1 MRSIV
6 INREFGSGGR
16 EVGRLVAEQAAVR
29 FYDSRIIQDAAAANG
44 LSRDLLERFDERV
57 ATNPFASLSMFSG
70 VDSDTASLPYRMYSA
85 IQEVVLAAARTAP
98 AVFVGRC
105 ADKILADAGIPFRS
119 VFVYS
124 TDLERKIAR
133 AVELD
138 GVSRKAAESYIATMD
153 RTRSR
158 YQQFFTD
165 TTFGDYREYDM
176 CLNSARLSYAD
187 CAQVILATVG

>member
-16 EVGRLVAEQAAVR
+16 EVGRLVAEQAVLR
-29 FYDSRIIQDAAAANG
+29 FYDSRIIQDAATAKG
-44 LSRDLLERFDERV
+44 LSPGMLKRFDERIS
-57 ATNPFASLSMFSG
+57 TNPFASISVFAG
-70 VDSDTASLPYRMYSA
+70 VDPETSSMPYRLYSA
-85 IQEVVLAAARTAP
+85 IQDVVVAAARTAP

-124 TDLERKIAR
+124 TDLERKITR
-133 AVELD
+133 AMEVD
-138 GVSRKAAESYIATMD
+138 GVLRKSAESHIAAMD

-165 TTFGDYREYDM
+165 TTFGDYREYDL
-176 CLNSARLSYAD
+176 CLNSARLSFAD
-187 CAQVILATVG
+187 CAEVILATVG

>member
-1 MRSIV
+1 VRSIV

-16 EVGRLVAEQAAVR
+16 EVARLVAEQAAVS
-29 FYDSRIIQDAAAANG
+29 FYDSRIIQDAAASKG

-57 ATNPFASLSMFSG
+57 ATSPFASLSMFSG
-70 VDSDTASLPYRMYSA
+70 VDVETSSMPYRMYSA
-85 IQEVVLAAARTAP
+85 IQDVVLAAARTAP

-133 AVELD
+133 AIKVD
-138 GVSRKAAESYIATMD
+138 GVSRKAAESYIASMD

-187 CAQVILATVG
+187 CAQIILDTVG

>member
-1 MRSIV
+1 VRSIV

-29 FYDSRIIQDAAAANG
+29 FYDSRIIQDAAAAKG

-57 ATNPFASLSMFSG
+57 ATSPFASIAMFSP
-70 VDSDTASLPYRMYSA
+70 VDVETTSLPYRMYSA
-85 IQEVVLAAARTAP
+85 IQDVVLAAARTAP

-105 ADKILADAGIPFRS
+105 ADKILADADIPFRS

-133 AVELD
+133 AVEVD

-187 CAQVILATVG
+187 CAQVILATVT

>member
-16 EVGRLVAEQAAVR
+16 EVARLVAEQAAVS
-29 FYDSRIIQDAAAANG
+29 FYDSRIIQDAAASKG

-57 ATNPFASLSMFSG
+57 ATSPFASLSMFSG
-70 VDSDTASLPYRMYSA
+70 VDVETSSMPYRMYSA
-85 IQEVVLAAARTAP
+85 IQDVVLAAARTAP

-133 AVELD
+133 AIKVD
-138 GVSRKAAESYIATMD
+138 GVSRKAAESYIASMD

-187 CAQVILATVG
+187 CAQIILDTVG

>member
-16 EVGRLVAEQAAVR
+16 EVGRLVAEQAHLP
-29 FYDSRIIQDAAAANG
+29 FYDSRIIQDAAAAKG
-44 LSRDLLERFDERV
+44 LSADLLARFDERI
-57 ATNPFASLSMFSG
+57 ASNPFAAISMFAG
-70 VDSDTASLPYRMYSA
+70 GDPEAESLPYRLYSA
-85 IQEVVLAAARTAP
+85 IQDVVMAAARTAP

-105 ADKILADAGIPFRS
+105 ADKILADAKIPFRS

-133 AVELD
+133 AVEVD
-138 GVSRKAAESYIATMD
+138 GVPRKSAESYIATMD

-165 TTFGDYREYDM
+165 TKFGDHREYDV
-176 CLNSARLSYAD
+176 CLNSARLSYAE
-187 CAQVILATVG
+187 CARVILATVA

>member
-16 EVGRLVAEQAAVR
+16 EVGRLVAEQAHLP
-29 FYDSRIIQDAAAANG
+29 FYDSRIIQDAAAAKG
-44 LSRDLLERFDERV
+44 LSADLLARFDERI
-57 ATNPFASLSMFSG
+57 ASNPFAAISMFAG
-70 VDSDTASLPYRMYSA
+70 GDPEAESLPYRLYSA
-85 IQEVVLAAARTAP
+85 IQDVVVAAALTAP

-105 ADKILADAGIPFRS
+105 ADKILADAKIPFRS

-133 AVELD
+133 AVDVD
-138 GVSRKAAESYIATMD
+138 GVPRKSAESYIATMD

-165 TTFGDYREYDM
+165 TKFGDHREYDV
-176 CLNSARLSYAD
+176 CLNSARLSYAE
-187 CAQVILATVG
+187 CARVILATVA

>member
-1 MRSIV
+1 VRSIV

-29 FYDSRIIQDAAAANG
+29 FYDSRIIQDAAAAKG
-44 LSRDLLERFDERV
+44 LSSDLLARFDERIS
-57 ATNPFASLSMFSG
+57 TNPFVSISMFSG
-70 VDSDTASLPYRMYSA
+70 VDPEASSLPYRLYSA
-85 IQEVVLAAARTAP
+85 IQDVVLVAARTAP

-119 VFVYS
+119 IFVYS

-133 AVELD
+133 AVAMD
-138 GVSRKAAESYIATMD
+138 GVPRKSAENYIATMD

-165 TTFGDYREYDM
+165 TTFGDHREYDM

-187 CAQVILATVG
+187 CARVILATVE

>member
-1 MRSIV
+1 VRSIV

-16 EVGRLVAEQAAVR
+16 EVGRLVAEQGAVR
-29 FYDSRIIQDAAAANG
+29 FYDSRIIQDAAAAKG

-57 ATNPFASLSMFSG
+57 ATSPFASLSMFSG
-70 VDSDTASLPYRMYSA
+70 VDVETSSMPYRMYSA
-85 IQEVVLAAARTAP
+85 IQDVVLAAARTAP

-105 ADKILADAGIPFRS
+105 ADKILADAGISFRS

-133 AVELD
+133 AVEVD
-138 GVSRKAAESYIATMD
+138 GVSRKAAESYIAGMD

-165 TTFGDYREYDM
+165 TTFGDYREYDI

-187 CAQVILATVG
+187 CARIILATVR

>member
-1 MRSIV
+1 VRSIV

-29 FYDSRIIQDAAAANG
+29 FYDSRIIQDAAAAKG

-57 ATNPFASLSMFSG
+57 ATSPFASLSMFSG
-70 VDSDTASLPYRMYSA
+70 VDVETSSMPYRMYSA
-85 IQEVVLAAARTAP
+85 IQDVVLAAARTAP

-105 ADKILADAGIPFRS
+105 ADKILADAGISFRS

-124 TDLERKIAR
+124 TALERKIAR
-133 AVELD
+133 AVEVD
-138 GVSRKAAESYIATMD
+138 GVSRKAAESYIAGMD

-165 TTFGDYREYDM
+165 TTFGDYREYDI

-187 CAQVILATVG
+187 CARIILATVR

>member
-16 EVGRLVAEQAAVR
+16 EVGRLVAEQAGLR
-29 FYDSRIIQDAAAANG
+29 FYDSRIIQDAATAKG
-44 LSRDLLERFDERV
+44 LSPGMLERFDERIS
-57 ATNPFASLSMFSG
+57 TNPFVSIAVFAG
-70 VDSDTASLPYRMYSA
+70 VDPETSSMPYRLYSA
-85 IQEVVLAAARTAP
+85 IQDVVVGAARTAP

-124 TDLERKIAR
+124 TDLERKIQR
-133 AVELD
+133 AVEMD
-138 GVSRKAAESYIATMD
+138 GVARKSAEGYIATMD

-165 TTFGDYREYDM
+165 TTFGDYREYDI
-176 CLNSARLSYAD
+176 CLNSARLSFAE
-187 CAQVILATVG
+187 CANVILATVG

>member
-29 FYDSRIIQDAAAANG
+29 FYDSRIIQDAAAAKG
-44 LSRDLLERFDERV
+44 LSPGLLERFDERV
-57 ATNPFASLSMFSG
+57 ATNPFVSISMFAGADPETS
-70 VDSDTASLPYRMYSA
+70 SLPYRLYSA
-85 IQEVVLAAARTAP
+85 IQDVVLVAARTAP

-124 TDLERKIAR
+124 TDLERKITR
-133 AVELD
+133 AVEVD
-138 GVSRKAAESYIATMD
+138 GVTRKSAEGHIATMD

-187 CAQVILATVG
+187 CARVILATVG

>member
-16 EVGRLVAEQAAVR
+16 EVGRLVAEQAGLR
-29 FYDSRIIQDAAAANG
+29 FYDSRIIQDAATAKG
-44 LSRDLLERFDERV
+44 LSPGMLERFDERIS
-57 ATNPFASLSMFSG
+57 TNPFVSIAVFAG
-70 VDSDTASLPYRMYSA
+70 VDPETSSMPYRLYSA
-85 IQEVVLAAARTAP
+85 IQDVVVGAARTAP

-124 TDLERKIAR
+124 TDLERKIQR
-133 AVELD
+133 AVEVD
-138 GVSRKAAESYIATMD
+138 GVARKSAEGYIATMD

-158 YQQFFTD
+158 YQQLFTD
-165 TTFGDYREYDM
+165 TTFGDYREYDL
-176 CLNSARLSYAD
+176 CLNSARLSYAQ
-187 CAQVILATVG
+187 CAAVVLATVG

>member
-1 MRSIV
+1 VRSIV

-29 FYDSRIIQDAAAANG
+29 FYDSRIIQDAAAAKG

-57 ATNPFASLSMFSG
+57 ATSPFASLSMFSG
-70 VDSDTASLPYRMYSA
+70 VDVETSSMPYRMYSA
-85 IQEVVLAAARTAP
+85 MQDVVLAAARTAP

-105 ADKILADAGIPFRS
+105 ADKILADAGISFRS

-133 AVELD
+133 AVEVD
-138 GVSRKAAESYIATMD
+138 GVSRKAAESYIAGMD

-165 TTFGDYREYDM
+165 TTFGDYREYDI

-187 CAQVILATVG
+187 CARIILDTVG

>member
-1 MRSIV
+1 VRSIV

-29 FYDSRIIQDAAAANG
+29 FYDSRIIQDAAAAKG

-57 ATNPFASLSMFSG
+57 ATSPFASLSMFSG
-70 VDSDTASLPYRMYSA
+70 VDVETSSMPYRMYSA
-85 IQEVVLAAARTAP
+85 IQDVVLAAARTAP

-105 ADKILADAGIPFRS
+105 ADKILADAGISFRS

-133 AVELD
+133 AVEVD
-138 GVSRKAAESYIATMD
+138 GVSRKAAESYIAGMD

-165 TTFGDYREYDM
+165 TTFGDYREYDI

-187 CAQVILATVG
+187 CARIILATVR

>member
-16 EVGRLVAEQAAVR
+16 EVGRLVAEQAGLR
-29 FYDSRIIQDAAAANG
+29 FYDSHIIQDAAAAKG
-44 LSRDLLERFDERV
+44 LSPGLLERFDERI
-57 ATNPFASLSMFSG
+57 ATNPFVSISMFSG
-70 VDSDTASLPYRMYSA
+70 VDPEASSLPYRLYSA
-85 IQEVVLAAARTAP
+85 IQDVVVAAAQTAP

-133 AVELD
+133 AVEVD
-138 GVSRKAAESYIATMD
+138 GVPRKAAENYIAMMD

-165 TTFGDYREYDM
+165 TKFGDHREYDV

-187 CAQVILATVG
+187 CARVILATVA

>member
-1 MRSIV
+1 VRSIV
-6 INREFGSGGR
+6 VNREYGSGGR
-16 EVGRLVAEQAAVR
+16 EVGRLVAQQADVP
-29 FYDSRIIQDAAAANG
+29 FYDSRIIQEAAAAKG
-44 LSRDLLERFDERV
+44 LSADLLERFDERI
-57 ATNPFASLSMFSG
+57 ATNPFVSISVFGIDSEAS
-70 VDSDTASLPYRMYSA
+70 SLPYRLYSA
-85 IQEVVLAAARTAP
+85 VQEVVLAAARTSP

-105 ADKILADAGIPFRS
+105 ADKILADAHIPFRS

-133 AVELD
+133 AVEVD
-138 GVSRKAAESYIATMD
+138 GVPRKAAESHIAAMD

-165 TTFGDYREYDM
+165 STFGDHREYDM

-187 CAQVILATVG
+187 CARVILATVE